1 MPQKHFTDD
10 RVDKASAEVAK
21 HRLKEDI
28 VTGITRRLRLH
39 RLREYSDAELKAE
52 LKRRKNR

>member
-1 MPQKHFTDD
+1 MPQKDFTDD
-10 RVDKASAEVAK
+10 RVYKNSAEIAK
-21 HRLKEDI
+21 ERLKEDI
-28 VTGITRRLRLH
+28 VTGIARRLRLH